1 MNNSFQYYA
10 NRNSQGSSNKGQ
22 RNSGCV
28 GPITNNRNFDYLL
41 RNNFLS
47 EYSTEEEQ
55 QEVLY
60 NLGLLQRLSRLK
72 QLIDA
77 KVVESGGVAWDESPT
92 LGNTDHVVSSDT
104 IKREFLKYYT
114 KTQVDDLIQQIWNRI
129 INEIPTTDSELSD
142 ISENPVQNKVVKE
155 ALDSISGELRSKVSR
170 SEIEDILS
178 NLEGIAT
185 ILNQLQEIEQSLQSE
200 TSRAQDAEQAISDR
214 VTELEEH
221 GVNPEDNIK
230 HVILTQEEFENLSE
244 QEPNVL
250 YIIVESTESRFGDP
264 FPFIL
269 G

>member
-1 MNNSFQYYA
+1 MNNSFQYYI
-10 NRNSQGSSNKGQ
+10 NRNSQGSSNKKQ
-22 RNSGCV
+22 RNSECV
-28 GPITNNRNFDYLL
+28 GPITNDRNFDYLL

-60 NLGLLQRLSRLK
+60 NLGLLQRLNRLK
-72 QLIDA
+72 QLIDN
-77 KVVESGGVAWDESPT
+77 KVIQSGGVVWDDQPT
-92 LGNTDHVVSSDT
+92 LGNTDHALSSDVL
-104 IKREFLKYYT
+104 KQEFLKYYT
-114 KTQVDDLIQQIWNRI
+114 KTQIDNLIQQIWNRI
-129 INEIPTTDSELSD
+129 LEQIPNVDNELSD
-142 ISENPVQNKVVKE
+142 TSENPVQNKVITQ
-155 ALDSISGELRSKVSR
+155 ALQNKVSR

-178 NLEGIAT
+178 NLERITNLLTQINEVKAS
-185 ILNQLQEIEQSLQSE
+185 LQEE
-200 TSRAQDAEQAISDR
+200 TLRAQDAEKTISDR

-230 HVILTQEEFENLSE
+230 HIILTQEEFENLTE

-250 YIIVESTESRFGDP
+250 YIIVERTESRFGDP

>member
-10 NRNSQGSSNKGQ
+10 NRNSQGSSNKWQ

-47 EYSTEEEQ
+47 EYSTEEGQ

-77 KVVESGGVAWDESPT
+77 KVIESGGVVWDESPT
-92 LGNTDHVVSSDT
+92 SGNTDHVLSSDT
-104 IKREFLKYYT
+104 IKQEFLKYYT
-114 KTQVDDLIQQIWNRI
+114 KTQVDNLIQEIWSRI
-129 INEIPTTDSELSD
+129 IDQIPNIDD
-142 ISENPVQNKVVKE
+142 NP
-155 ALDSISGELRSKVSR
+155 
-170 SEIEDILS
+170 
-178 NLEGIAT
+178 
-185 ILNQLQEIEQSLQSE
+185 NQLQELQQSIQSE
-200 TSRAQDAEQAISDR
+200 ISRAQKAEQAISDR

-230 HVILTQEEFENLSE
+230 HVILTQEEYESISE
-244 QEPNVL
+244 PESNVL
-250 YIIVESTESRFGDP
+250 YIIVEPTESKFGDP

>member
-10 NRNSQGSSNKGQ
+10 NRNSQGSSNKKQ

-28 GPITNNRNFDYLL
+28 GPITNDRNFDYLL

-72 QLIDA
+72 QLIDT
-77 KVVESGGVAWDESPT
+77 KVVESGGIAWDEIPT
-92 LGNTDHVVSSDT
+92 LGNTDHVISSDT

-142 ISENPVQNKVVKE
+142 ISENPVQNKVIKE
-155 ALDSISGELRSKVSR
+155 ALDSVSGELRNKVNR
-170 SEIEDILS
+170 SEIEEILS
-178 NLEGIAT
+178 NLEGIT
-185 ILNQLQEIEQSLQSE
+185 NILNEIQGIKGSLQEE
-200 TSRAQDAEQAISDR
+200 TLRAQGAEKTISDR

-230 HVILTQEEFENLSE
+230 HIILTQEEFENLTE

-250 YIIVESTESRFGDP
+250 YIIVEQTESRFGDP